1 MFIWFTFFLLVLQGR
16 NHHLYQIFK
25 LSASHISG
33 NTHKSSNESGAKIL
47 FTLSPVDIYYF
58 ITLRTG
64 SRVLC
69 MLGNCSTTQPHPPVL
84 DDNRKTSTNMAA
96 HNGMKINE
104 TFCDHSCGNIYMF
117 NSVLLKNTCAR
128 LTISKQWLQ
137 VWNADV

>member
-1 MFIWFTFFLLVLQGR
+1 MFICFTFFSWFCKVETI
-16 NHHLYQIFK
+16 IFIRFSNSVPVIY
-25 LSASHISG
+25 LGTHISLQM
-33 NTHKSSNESGAKIL
+33 KVAAKIP

-69 MLGNCSTTQPHPPVL
+69 MLGNCSTTEPHPPVF

-104 TFCDHSCGNIYMF
+104 TFCDHTCGNIYMF
-117 NSVLLKNTCAR
+117 KSVLLKNICAH
-128 LTISKQWLQ
+128 LTISKQWL
-137 VWNADV
+137 